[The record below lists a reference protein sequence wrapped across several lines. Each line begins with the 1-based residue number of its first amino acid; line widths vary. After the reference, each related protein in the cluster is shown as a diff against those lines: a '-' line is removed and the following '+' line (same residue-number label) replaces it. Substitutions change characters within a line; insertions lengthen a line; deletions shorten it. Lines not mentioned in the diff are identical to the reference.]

1 VNVDVTDAGGTVSER
16 VARGALLLVPTSGTV
31 ELRMSGGASGRS
43 TAAVSLDL
51 GVVIDARGRP
61 LEIPPRDA
69 ERLPTLAR
77 WHSALA
83 TLPVEGA
90 AS

>member
-1 VNVDVTDAGGTVSER
+1 MSVDVVDEHGTISER
-16 VARGALLLVPTSGTV
+16 VARGGIVLVPTTGAV
-31 ELRMSGGASGRS
+31 ELRTSGSSGRS
-43 TAAVSLDL
+43 TARSLDV

-61 LEIPPRDA
+61 LEIPPHDA

-83 TLPVEGA
+83 TLPMDGTA
-90 AS
+90 T